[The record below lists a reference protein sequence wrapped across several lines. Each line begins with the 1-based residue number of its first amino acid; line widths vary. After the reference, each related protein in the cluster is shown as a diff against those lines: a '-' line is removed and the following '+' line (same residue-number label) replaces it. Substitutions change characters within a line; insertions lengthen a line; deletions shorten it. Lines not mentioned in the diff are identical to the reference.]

1 MLKSAKN
8 LYFAQINQVDK
19 KMTDIIK
26 VSQLTKKFKLK
37 KTGGGLKSFFHP
49 EYKSLTAVDKI
60 SFSIAKGERVAF
72 IGPNGAG
79 KSTTIKMLSSIL
91 YPTSGHAEV
100 MGLVPW
106 ENRQKLAYNI
116 GTVFGQRSQLWYN
129 LPVQDSFA
137 LFGKMYNLD
146 EIKFKR
152 RLSRLVKLFEIRDLL
167 SHPTRSLSLGQ
178 RMRCEIV
185 ASLIHNPQV
194 LFLDEPTI
202 GLDVTAKEIIRSL
215 IKKQALEEETTLL
228 LTSHDTD
235 DMEKVC
241 DRVIII
247 NKGRLIYNDS
257 LSSLKASYLKK
268 KYIEITT
275 DSGEKIRTEV
285 NTAETSAKKAID
297 DLVKKY
303 HVVDMTIENPPMEEI
318 IKEIYRRD

>member
-1 MLKSAKN
+1 
-8 LYFAQINQVDK
+8 
-19 KMTDIIK
+19 MTNIIK
-26 VSQLTKKFKLK
+26 VEQLTKKFKLK
-37 KTGGGLKSFFHP
+37 KAQSSFRGLFHP
-49 EYKSLTAVDKI
+49 QYKTVTAVDKI
-60 SFSIAKGERVAF
+60 SFDIKKGERVAF

-91 YPTSGHAEV
+91 YPTSGTAEV
-100 MGLVPW
+100 LGLVPW
-106 ENRQKLAYNI
+106 DNRQKLAYHI

-137 LFGKMYNLD
+137 LFGKMYNID

-167 SHPTRSLSLGQ
+167 TQPTRSLSLGQ

-185 ASLIHNPQV
+185 ASLIHNPEV

-202 GLDVTAKEIIRSL
+202 GLDVTAKEIIRDL
-215 IKKQALEEETTLL
+215 VKKQALEEETTLL

-241 DRVIII
+241 NRVIII
-247 NKGRLIYNDS
+247 NKGKIIFDDS
-257 LSSLKASYLKK
+257 IQSLKNSYLRK
-268 KYIEITT
+268 KYIEVTT

-285 NTAETSAKKAID
+285 NTKEVSAKKAID
-297 DLVKKY
+297 ELVKKY
-303 HVVDMTIENPPMEEI
+303 HVTDMTVENPPMEEI
-318 IKEIYRRD
+318 IKEIYNRD